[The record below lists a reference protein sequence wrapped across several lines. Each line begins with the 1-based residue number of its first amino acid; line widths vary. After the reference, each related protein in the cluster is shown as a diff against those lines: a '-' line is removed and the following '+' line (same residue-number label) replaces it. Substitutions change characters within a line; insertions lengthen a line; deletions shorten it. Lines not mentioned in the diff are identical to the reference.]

1 MDAKLKGRL
10 ERMELFT
17 PVHLLFLFGIFCFT
31 GPIVVIP
38 YWQIFKKAGFSP
50 LLSILV
56 LVPIANL
63 VILYFVAFSDW
74 KPASGSSIL

>member
-1 MDAKLKGRL
+1 
-10 ERMELFT
+10 MELFT
-17 PVHLLFLFGIFCFT
+17 LPHLIILFVVFCFT
-31 GPIVVIP
+31 GPIMVIP

-50 LLSILV
+50 FLSILV

-74 KPASGSSIL
+74 KPATGSSIL

>member
-1 MDAKLKGRL
+1 MG
-10 ERMELFT
+10 ELFSL
-17 PVHLLFLFGIFCFT
+17 PHLMVLSVLFCFM
-31 GPIVVIP
+31 GPIMVIP

>member
-1 MDAKLKGRL
+1 MGEFFSL
-10 ERMELFT
+10 
-17 PVHLLFLFGIFCFT
+17 PHLIFLGVLFCFA

-50 LLSILV
+50 FLSILV

-74 KPASGSSIL
+74 KPAVGSSIL